1 MQEKQDAGVYSPG
14 LEDPL
19 EEENDNPYQHSCLKN
34 PMDRVAW
41 WAADKG
47 HKGSD
52 MSEQLLLLPLLL
64 SRFSRVQLCA
74 TP

>member
-34 PMDRVAW
+34 PMDRIAW
-41 WAADKG
+41 WAAV
-47 HKGSD
+47 KGS
-52 MSEQLLLLPLLL
+52 Q
-64 SRFSRVQLCA
+64 RVRHD
-74 TP
+74 